1 MSVNKPVDGEWKE
14 EGAISGPQVKF
25 IDSKCKQLGID
36 VIKFINMGTEQYNSI
51 EDIKKKTA
59 SKMLS
64 TLNEYQTK
72 NKDIPSNI
80 KGYDSNW
87 R

>member
-1 MSVNKPVDGEWKE
+1 MDGEWKE
-14 EGAISGPQVKF
+14 EGAISGPQIKF

-36 VIKFINMGTEQYNSI
+36 VIKFINIGTEQYNSI
-51 EDIKKKTA
+51 EDIKKKIA

-64 TLNEYQTK
+64 ALNEYQTK